1 MNFLLALLSATALFA
16 TSCDTHAQDKAPV
29 NAGPYV
35 PSPTSV
41 VADMLTLAEV
51 GPQDF
56 VIDLGSGDGRIV
68 LTAAKVFGA
77 RGFGVDINEK
87 LVKEANESAKIQGIA
102 DRANFTIQDL
112 FKTDI
117 RKATVLTMY
126 LLPNTVNM
134 LKDKLLTELS
144 PGTRILS
151 HDYPLAGW
159 IPEKYVQMDLEDKVI
174 ISGVTTTLIYLY
186 VVPAKA
192 EGSWS
197 ARLPARLSK
206 DAVRLTL
213 KQQITRVAGSARI
226 GGREVLLEE
235 GRLRGE
241 RLSFKLALNGK
252 MWDFTGTVK
261 GNAIDGTVADVSG
274 GTQAAWS
281 ASAAK

>member
-1 MNFLLALLSATALFA
+1 MKSAFALLSAALFSFSA
-16 TSCDTHAQDKAPV
+16 HALDKAPV

-35 PSPTSV
+35 PSPSSV
-41 VADMLTLAEV
+41 VADMLGLAEV
-51 GPQDF
+51 GPKDF

-87 LVKEANESAKIQGIA
+87 LVKEANEAARLQGVA

-134 LKDKLLTELS
+134 LKDKLLTELN

-151 HDYPLAGW
+151 HDYPLSGW
-159 IPEKYVQMDLEDKVI
+159 IPEKYVQMDLEDKVA

-192 EGSWS
+192 DGAWS
-197 ARLPARLSK
+197 AKLPPNLSK
-206 DAVRLTL
+206 EPVRLTL
-213 KQQITRVAGSARI
+213 KQQITRVAGAARI
-226 GGREVLLEE
+226 GGKDVLLEE
-235 GRLRGE
+235 AKLRGE
-241 RLSFKLALNGK
+241 RFTFKLALGGRTY
-252 MWDFTGTVK
+252 DFTGTVK
-261 GNAIDGTVADVSG
+261 GSLMEGTVTDVGG
-274 GTQAAWS
+274 GTKAAWS
-281 ASAAK
+281 AAPTR